1 MNKGVV
7 CLLAASIFL
16 VIAGI
21 VFYLWSLFNTGS
33 GDGVGGVVP
42 SLLLLVGVLGLNI
55 SWVLHDAVERLTRLE
70 RNRDGKISSAKPG
83 DAEAA
88 AATNRHLPR
97 SRP

>member
-55 SWVLHDAVERLTRLE
+55 SWVLHDVVARLTRLE
-70 RNRDGKISSAKPG
+70 RSRDGSISSAKQRDAAPG
-83 DAEAA
+83 TSPGGDVIGE
-88 AATNRHLPR
+88 
-97 SRP
+97 